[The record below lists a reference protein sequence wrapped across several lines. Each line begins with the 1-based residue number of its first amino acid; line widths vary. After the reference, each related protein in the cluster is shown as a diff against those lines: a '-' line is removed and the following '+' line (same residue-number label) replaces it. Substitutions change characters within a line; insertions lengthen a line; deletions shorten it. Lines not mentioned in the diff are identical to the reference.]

1 MPKYSKKRSHIWN
14 HFTIIDEQY
23 AKFSYCSAKVS
34 YGGGS
39 SSNLTR
45 HIKTKHITVPL
56 DQGMRKQ
63 VQNLVIEEN
72 VDDPS
77 SSGTTGTTIFN
88 QPSTSSQL
96 TSSEP
101 EPAQTSIRPLQL
113 VPKPTQTS
121 INSFIQKPITISKSK
136 KIDSQISKLIIKH
149 YHPFSLVEEKE
160 FKNLIHLLAPGYTLP
175 SRKTI
180 ANSLIP
186 QLYESTVTE
195 IKHKL
200 KNIQAICLTTDA
212 WTLG

>member
-1 MPKYSKKRSHIWN
+1 LTYSE
-14 HFTIIDEQY
+14 T
-23 AKFSYCSAKVS
+23 
-34 YGGGS
+34 
-39 SSNLTR
+39 
-45 HIKTKHITVPL
+45 
-56 DQGMRKQ
+56 
-63 VQNLVIEEN
+63 
-72 VDDPS
+72 
-77 SSGTTGTTIFN
+77 
-88 QPSTSSQL
+88 
-96 TSSEP
+96 

-121 INSFIQKPITISKSK
+121 INSFIQKPITISKPK

-149 YHPFSLVEEKE
+149 YHPFSLIEEKE
-160 FKNLIHLLAPGYTLP
+160 FKKLIHLLAPGYTFP

-212 WTLG
+212 WISINNQSFIALTAHYIDDNTKLSSILLGCHHFLERHTAVEMSSFLKDLVKKWNLDNLVTMVVNDNASNILAAIKLC